1 LSCGLLASSLK
12 RYKSEVRSALMA
24 KVTCITFGAPQ
35 VSDHVGAAALV
46 AALSP
51 GHLINLVHEHDV
63 IPKLLLL
70 NSEAAAALGKLVL
83 GVGVGTFWLGVQQ
96 LLRPRACQPWRVVE
110 YAPVGDYIFLSRA
123 HTLRRGRGAAHVLQV
138 LGSLV
143 AGDGFVT
150 HNLKAY
156 LSKVTNLAPST
167 HQEAKDMRPTAAA
180 TTPNLGVKSSN
191 ADVKSPNMG
200 ARSPKGVGVESPNM
214 GAPSPPPSPPPSPY
228 SKPTRIEEP
237 PPSPGGE
244 EEAVDPYMWEAERG
258 KGSTRWGGA
267 EGGFGQEG
275 VGGGGGMLVNVMRAL
290 PALHV
295 LAKAASGFVS
305 AFPSSSSSGFVCVR
319 VRERGRARARES
331 ARKREKARE
340 RVRERER
347 EHRERKRARE
357 RERESARERE
367 TCVNP

>member
-1 LSCGLLASSLK
+1 LSSGLLASSLK

-35 VSDHVGAAALV
+35 VSDDVGAAALV

-167 HQEAKDMRPTAAA
+167 DQEAKDMRPTAAA
-180 TTPNLGVKSSN
+180 TTPNLGVKPSN
-191 ADVKSPNMG
+191 TDVKSPNMG
-200 ARSPKGVGVESPNM
+200 ARSPNM
-214 GAPSPPPSPPPSPY
+214 GATGAPSPPSPPPRP
-228 SKPTRIEEP
+228 PTPNPHESRNP
-237 PPSPGGE
+237 LHPRGAGGKQWIPTCGRRM
-244 EEAVDPYMWEAERG
+244 EAREVR
-258 KGSTRWGGA
+258 GGA
-267 EGGFGQEG
+267 KQERVG
-275 VGGGGGMLVNVMRAL
+275 SGRKGGGGG
-290 PALHV
+290 
-295 LAKAASGFVS
+295 G
-305 AFPSSSSSGFVCVR
+305 VCWL
-319 VRERGRARARES
+319 
-331 ARKREKARE
+331 
-340 RVRERER
+340 
-347 EHRERKRARE
+347 
-357 RERESARERE
+357 
-367 TCVNP
+367 TL